1 MQVQE
6 APPRAPEAELPH
18 VGPPPPPARPG
29 ATAGL
34 AAGCA
39 LLWGVALLLAGF
51 ARERWGLGGDAVV
64 ALTAVGGAVVAGGLV
79 LLAVA
84 WSRSPSFRAAFVE
97 PWASP
102 PGWAVFALG
111 VAAGLPFV
119 GTAGTVVW
127 DADSARLLGSFTHV
141 RQHGPG
147 FVVDTQDVLLPY
159 LLLGVPVTLGGVAA
173 ARIATLGFLVALAG
187 TTAYLGWRLNRSLLS
202 AVAAPL
208 ALVATYVVPFQSNRL
223 PMYLPMLAFG
233 YLGTWLALRTIDTPE
248 RRGWRVAAG
257 AAVCLVLAAEAQAVG
272 QLFLGVPL
280 LLVIVRPWRRAWRGL
295 ARVYGVTALVLI
307 PRVLINLSDGGLSRF
322 RSNRTDYWVE
332 KGYLAIVNSEFWEHP
347 TTQPL
352 EYLRQLPTAFD
363 TAIGTAGA
371 AVLVVAGLALVLSRG
386 RAKWLALVAGGLM
399 VASLVVR
406 TPPPFP
412 RYFAPLLPGLALC
425 AAAVPALLRKRLGPR
440 LGLVSAL
447 VVVAAL
453 GAAACSSWV
462 TTVERATTAELSV
475 RDGPLPALAER
486 IDDGKGVIGARV
498 GRLTMVDD
506 DVPIWGT
513 VYLSEEEF
521 VTYLTWP
528 SDEAVIDVMED
539 HDIGWAL
546 VGEDRRLE
554 VDYHDA
560 WLEPAYGE
568 SAHQVERLADSPNF
582 CLVAQ
587 VPGYSLYR
595 LGPCRPGDTG
605 P

>member
-6 APPRAPEAELPH
+6 APPRVPEAELPH
-18 VGPPPPPARPG
+18 VGPPSPPERSGPA
-29 ATAGL
+29 TGL

-39 LLWGVALLLAGF
+39 LLWGAAFLLAAF
-51 ARERWGLGGDAVV
+51 ARERWGLGGDGVV
-64 ALTAVGGAVVAGGLV
+64 ALAALGGAVAAAGLV
-79 LLAVA
+79 LAAVA
-84 WSRSPSFRAAFVE
+84 WPRSRSFHAAFIA

-111 VAAGLPFV
+111 VAVGLPFMA
-119 GTAGTVVW
+119 TAGTVLW

-159 LLLGVPVTLGGVAA
+159 LLLGVPVTLGGIAA
-173 ARIATLGFLVALAG
+173 ARIATLCFLAALAG
-187 TTAYLGWRLNRSLLS
+187 TIAYLGWRLNRSLLS

-223 PMYLPMLAFG
+223 AMYLPMLAFG
-233 YLGTWLALRTIDTPE
+233 YLGTWLALRAIDTPE
-248 RRGWRVAAG
+248 RRGWWLAAG
-257 AAVCLVLAAEAQAVG
+257 AAVCMVLAAEAQAVG

-280 LLVIVRPWRRAWRGL
+280 LLVIVRPWPRVWRGL
-295 ARVYGVTALVLI
+295 ARVYAVTAVVLI
-307 PRVLINLSDGGLSRF
+307 PRVLINLSEGGLSRF

-332 KGYLAIVNSEFWEHP
+332 KGYLAIVNSEFWQHP

-352 EYLRQLPTAFD
+352 EYLRQLPKSFD
-363 TAIGTAGA
+363 TAVGTAGA
-371 AVLVVAGLALVLSRG
+371 AVLVLAAIAFLLSRG
-386 RAKWLALVAGGLM
+386 RARWLAMVAGALM

-425 AAAVPALLRKRLGPR
+425 AAAVPALLRKRLGGR

-453 GAAACSSWV
+453 GAAACSSWA
-462 TTVERATTAELSV
+462 TTVERATTAERSV
-475 RDGPLPALAER
+475 RDGPLSDLAAR

-498 GRLTMVDD
+498 GRLTMVDA
-506 DVPIWGT
+506 DVAIWGT
-513 VYLSEEEF
+513 VYLSEDEF

-539 HDIGWAL
+539 HDIGWAI

-554 VDYHDA
+554 VDYHNA
-560 WLEPAYGE
+560 WLEPAYGQT
-568 SAHQVERLADSPNF
+568 AHQVERLAGSPDF

>member
-1 MQVQE
+1 
-6 APPRAPEAELPH
+6 
-18 VGPPPPPARPG
+18 
-29 ATAGL
+29 
-34 AAGCA
+34 
-39 LLWGVALLLAGF
+39 
-51 ARERWGLGGDAVV
+51 
-64 ALTAVGGAVVAGGLV
+64 
-79 LLAVA
+79 VA

-248 RRGWRVAAG
+248 RRGWRLAAG

-332 KGYLAIVNSEFWEHP
+332 KGYLAIVNSEFWQHP
-347 TTQPL
+347 TTEPL

-546 VGEDRRLE
+546 VGEDQRLE

>member
-6 APPRAPEAELPH
+6 APPRVPEAELPPLDT
-18 VGPPPPPARPG
+18 PPTTEGRG
-29 ATAGL
+29 AGAGL

-39 LLWGVALLLAGF
+39 LLWAGALLLAAM
-51 ARERWGLGGDAVV
+51 ARARWGIGGDGVRV
-64 ALTAVGGAVVAGGLV
+64 LVGLGAAGAVAAAALA
-79 LLAVA
+79 AVA
-84 WSRSPSFRAAFVE
+84 RARSRSFLAAFVD
-97 PWASP
+97 PWLAP
-102 PGWAVFALG
+102 PGWAVFAVG
-111 VAAGLPFV
+111 VAVGLPFV
-119 GTAGTVVW
+119 ATAGTVVW
-127 DADSARLLGSFTHV
+127 DADSARLLGSVTHV

-147 FVVDTQDVLLPY
+147 FIADTQDVLLPY
-159 LLLGVPVTLGGVAA
+159 VLLGVPVAFGGIAA
-173 ARIATLGFLVALAG
+173 ARIATLFFLAALAG
-187 TTAYLGWRLNRSLLS
+187 SVAYLGWRLNRSLLS

-223 PMYLPMLAFG
+223 AMYLPMLAFG
-233 YLGTWLALRTIDTPE
+233 YLGTWLALRTIDTPG
-248 RRGWRVAAG
+248 RRGWWLAAG
-257 AAVCLVLAAEAQAVG
+257 AALCLVASGESQAVG

-280 LLVIVRPWRRAWRGL
+280 LLVIVRPWRATLRGL
-295 ARVYGVTALVLI
+295 ARVYAVTAVVMV
-307 PRVLINLSDGGLSRF
+307 PRVLINLSEGGLHRF

-332 KGYLAIVNSEFWEHP
+332 KGYLDIVNSEFWKHP
-347 TTQPL
+347 TTQPV
-352 EYLRQLPTAFD
+352 EYLRQLPRAFD
-363 TAIGTAGA
+363 TAVGS
-371 AVLVVAGLALVLSRG
+371 AGLAVLLLVVVAFVLSRG
-386 RAKWLALVAGGLM
+386 RARWLALVAASLM

-425 AAAVPALLRKRLGPR
+425 AAAVPALLRRRIGGR
-440 LGLVSAL
+440 LGLVGAL

-453 GAAACSSWV
+453 GAAACTSWT
-462 TTVERATTAELSV
+462 TTVERATTAERSV
-475 RDGPLPALAER
+475 GNGPLPQLAAR
-486 IDDGKGVIGARV
+486 IDDDKGVIGARV
-498 GRLTMVDD
+498 GRLTMVDPD
-506 DVPIWGT
+506 RPIWGT
-513 VYLSEEEF
+513 VFLSEQEF

-560 WLEPAYGE
+560 WLEPAYGR
-568 SAHQVERLADSPNF
+568 SAHQVERLAASPNF

-595 LGPCRPGDTG
+595 LGACRPGDTG